1 MSNVPE
7 PPAVLA
13 ALRNLSLAEVEALLA
28 NLDAE
33 RAALSLLRRSLAA
46 RERARRR
53 AAPPAR
59 QVQQEAPYVA
69 R

>member
-1 MSNVPE
+1 MHNVPE

-13 ALRNLSLAEVEALLA
+13 ALRNLSLAEVEARLA
-28 NLDAE
+28 DLDAE
-33 RAALSLLRRSLAA
+33 RAALALLRRSLAA

-59 QVQQEAPYVA
+59 QAPQGVA
-69 R
+69 DVP